1 MDDYTLFHPHGATA
15 KEVLD
20 IGERGKGM
28 GVSLDRSPLYRNR
41 VRTSTAW
48 EADLRACLSVQMLH
62 RFNCIRRK
70 AQVVHAP

>member
-1 MDDYTLFHPHGATA
+1 
-15 KEVLD
+15 
-20 IGERGKGM
+20 M

-48 EADLRACLSVQMLH
+48 EADLRACLSVTNDANMNSSLVMMHLTQQSLVQMLH

-70 AQVVHAP
+70 SQVVHDP